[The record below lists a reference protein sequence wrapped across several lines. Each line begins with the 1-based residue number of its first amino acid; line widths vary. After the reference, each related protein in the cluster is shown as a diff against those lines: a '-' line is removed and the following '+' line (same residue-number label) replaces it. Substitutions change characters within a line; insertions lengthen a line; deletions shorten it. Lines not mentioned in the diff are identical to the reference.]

1 MSKHTPGPWLKS
13 ASGPTVYALH
23 SYSLRNRFSAHCQ
36 AGRQDD
42 ANAEELEAN
51 ACLMAAAP
59 DLLKALHGLLDPAT
73 YEDGEWY
80 RQARQAARDA
90 IAKAEGQ

>member
-1 MSKHTPGPWLKS
+1 MQSVRIEAGDLLVCSYT
-13 ASGPTVYALH
+13 TEYAE
-23 SYSLRNRFSAHCQ
+23 YP
-36 AGRQDD
+36 DD
-42 ANAEELEAN
+42 DTNAANARLI
-51 ACLMAAAP
+51 AAAP

-90 IAKAEGQ
+90 IAKAEGK